1 MKKKIAKF
9 FHEKSRL
16 LAAVFLFGVVFGNA
30 QGAAQYHPAGQWPEH
45 LRGEFYDMKCQGDY
59 LYASMVNE
67 SVLAALPAGRVDLQ
81 IASRLDMGGSYPYG
95 IFIEGNTLYVG
106 EDDGIQL
113 VDITDPLNMK
123 LGAKWQIGYVPEGS
137 STLTY
142 YNVLDLYKKGNIFYL
157 STGQEGIRTVD
168 MSDPQNP
175 VMLGSY
181 DPKGS
186 LIQAI
191 DVSSDGNII
200 YGASLTDQIHVIDVS
215 NPAQP
220 VRLWYSETLL
230 GDFFRPF
237 DVALVD
243 NLLYVPNF
251 YYYEFGYGVISVVN
265 ATHPTALEVSKRNE
279 YNGYHLRRFA
289 PFEGGAGTQA
299 WCYFETVDTNQFHH
313 YAANLFGLWYDP
325 LTPVPLREPIN
336 MDGSSCSVAFKDQ
349 YAYVADEIAGC
360 RVLDVSDPQNPL
372 LVNTISTQSHV
383 FNVVVEGD
391 RLYFSAGDDGFYIAD
406 ITDPANPVQLGG
418 YRSRLNVTEFNHTFW
433 GWIVDFKVEGN
444 LVYLGVDITGF
455 FAQYGCLEV
464 INIENL
470 SEITPVG
477 YEAVPGICNSVEK
490 FGNTVFIVGLGQ
502 YISVD
507 VTDPTKV
514 YYKGNFDIPGGGDRI
529 ALPPS
534 THPYGYI
541 PAGTNGVQVLDF
553 SDPANIGTQSSSFV
567 TNTVTSAG
575 SLALPG
581 TLCGISYRGDELL
594 VGSYSKGF
602 SRVNVSSKLAPQLVE
617 HFDLPGRTRGAFFSE
632 DGSLIL
638 SASGKLGVYIFE
650 KETLPLDPTTIETW
664 GYNQEGDFVMTLSQ
678 VSGNLELEYSQDARQ
693 WAAMSSAQFRGL
705 EVSVP
710 AEFFAG
716 KKNVYFRVKQWQ

>member
-1 MKKKIAKF
+1 MKKEIAKF
-9 FHEKSRL
+9 FCKRYQL
-16 LAAVFLFGVVFGNA
+16 FAAVFLFGVVFANA
-30 QGAAQYHPAGQWPEH
+30 QSVAQYHPAGQWPGH
-45 LRGEFYDMKCQGDY
+45 LRGEFYDMKLQGDY
-59 LYASMVNE
+59 LYASMVSE
-67 SVLAALPAGRVDLQ
+67 SVLAALPAGGVDLKV
-81 IASRLDMGGSYPYG
+81 ASRLDMGGSYPYG
-95 IFIEGNTLYVG
+95 IFIEGNTLYLG
-106 EDDGIQL
+106 QDDGIQL
-113 VDITDPLNMK
+113 VDITDPLNMQ
-123 LGAKWQIGYVPEGS
+123 LGAKWKIGYTPAGS

-168 MSDPQNP
+168 MSDPQHP

-181 DPKGS
+181 DPDGS

-200 YGASLTDQIHVIDVS
+200 YGASLTDQVHVIDVS

-220 VRLWYSETLL
+220 VRLWYSDTLL
-230 GDFFRPF
+230 GEFFRPT

-265 ATHPTALEVSKRNE
+265 ATQPTALEVSKRNE
-279 YNGYHLRRFA
+279 YNGYTLYHFS

-299 WCYFETVDTNQFHH
+299 WCYFESKDTNEFNH
-313 YAANLFGLWYDP
+313 YSANLFGLWYDP
-325 LTPVPLREPIN
+325 LTPTPLREPIN
-336 MDGSSCSVAFKDQ
+336 MDGSSYTVAFKDQ

-360 RVLDVSDPQNPL
+360 KVLNISDPQNPL

-383 FNVVVEGD
+383 YNVVVEGD
-391 RLYFSAGDDGFYIAD
+391 RLYFSAGEDGFYVAD

-418 YRSRLNVTEFNHTFW
+418 YRSQLNIVEFGYTFW

-444 LVYLGVDITGF
+444 QVYLGVDISGF
-455 FAQYGCLEV
+455 VSQYACLEV

-470 SEITPVG
+470 SEIKPVG
-477 YEAVPGICNSVEK
+477 YEGVPGICNSVEK
-490 FGNTVFIVGLGQ
+490 CDNTVFVVGQGQ
-502 YISVD
+502 YISMD

-514 YYKGNFDIPGGGDRI
+514 YYKGHFNIPGGGDQI
-529 ALPPS
+529 ALPAQ
-534 THPYGYI
+534 THPHGYI
-541 PAGTNGVQVLDF
+541 PAGTSGVQVLDF
-553 SDPANIGTQSSSFV
+553 SDPANIGTQSESTV
-567 TNTVTSAG
+567 TNTVTSVA

-602 SRVNVSSKLAPQLVE
+602 SRVNISSKLAPQLVD
-617 HFDLPGRTRGAFFSE
+617 HFEVAGRTLGAFFSE

-638 SASGKLGVYIFE
+638 SASGKSGVYIFE

-664 GYNQEGDFVMTLSQ
+664 GYNQEGDFVMTLSLI
-678 VSGNLELEYSQDARQ
+678 SGNLELEYSLDAQQ
-693 WAAMSSAQFRGL
+693 WAAVSSAQFQGL